1 MDISKLEE
9 HATGGIAQVAYG
21 VPAQPHKT
29 VSVALNY
36 IIFIVGLFTLIFS
49 KKLGKKKVIITMIIL
64 AILFILSVLICHIID
79 ININTIN

>member
-1 MDISKLEE
+1 MNISKIENVDI
-9 HATGGIAQVAYG
+9 GIVQPAYG

-29 VSVALNY
+29 ASVALNY

-64 AILFILSVLICHIID
+64 AILFILNVLISHIID
-79 ININTIN
+79 IKY